1 MCIPFKCISTTL
13 TCNLHKVKD
22 EKTKGGKEEK
32 ERIAKVFY
40 EVMKISQSFKSRKKL
55 NDTCIA

>member
-1 MCIPFKCISTTL
+1 MYQYNTL
-13 TCNLHKVKD
+13 TYNLHKAKD

-40 EVMKISQSFKSRKKL
+40 EVMKISQSFESRKK
-55 NDTCIA
+55 